1 VQAYI
6 ETVARRMAGG
16 PPLGVTHRWAA
27 SVGYTEDGR
36 AVVATV
42 ADGVVAC
49 GGYSG
54 TGNLVGPVACRA
66 GVALLLDHTSPPEC
80 FASRR

>member
-16 PPLGVTHRWAA
+16 PPVGITHRWAA
-27 SVGYTEDGR
+27 SVGYTADGR
-36 AVVATV
+36 ALVTQV
-42 ADGVVAC
+42 DDRVVAC

-54 TGNLVGPVACRA
+54 TGNLVGPVAARA
-66 GVALLLDHTSPPEC
+66 GVQLLLDSVPTPGC
-80 FASRR
+80 FAG